1 MYALAWQNIPHNDI
15 IKAAKTKQGGF
26 NCIMRKFLKDF
37 KAFATKGNVID
48 MAVGVVVG
56 GAFSKI
62 VTSLVSDIIT
72 PLIGMITGGTSLADK
87 KIVLQAAEI
96 AEDGVTVL
104 TPENALTYGAF
115 IQNIIDFLIIALS
128 IFLAVRIIASI
139 RRKAEEAKNLL
150 LRKKVEEAAPEE
162 PAAPV
167 LSSTDGLLMEIRDL
181 LQEKENVPERENDT
195 TES

>member
-1 MYALAWQNIPHNDI
+1 
-15 IKAAKTKQGGF
+15 
-26 NCIMRKFLKDF
+26 MRKFLKDF

-56 GAFSKI
+56 GAYSKI

-115 IQNIIDFLIIALS
+115 IQNIIDFLIIA
-128 IFLAVRIIASI
+128 
-139 RRKAEEAKNLL
+139 
-150 LRKKVEEAAPEE
+150 
-162 PAAPV
+162 
-167 LSSTDGLLMEIRDL
+167 
-181 LQEKENVPERENDT
+181 
-195 TES
+195 

>member
-1 MYALAWQNIPHNDI
+1 
-15 IKAAKTKQGGF
+15 
-26 NCIMRKFLKDF
+26 MRKFLKDF

-167 LSSTDGLLMEIRDL
+167 LSSTDRLLMEIRDL
-181 LQEKENVPERENDT
+181 LTEYEFPFLPERENDT
-195 TES
+195 AES